1 MIVENQNIEYK
12 ESWHDEYLEW
22 ICGYANANGGTLFI
36 GKDNNGITKGLHKSH
51 ELLKN
56 IPDKIT
62 HTMGIIAD
70 VNLHNDGQNEYIEII
85 VEKYPSLVSY
95 RGRYHYRSGST
106 MRTMTGVELEKAL
119 LKSHG
124 RSWDGVPIPRVA
136 VDDLQQSSIELF
148 KEKAVDSDR
157 LTTADVDVEN
167 RVLLDNLHLYDDN
180 NLTRAAVMAFHKVPD
195 KWVFGSHI
203 KIGYFVTDSDL
214 RYMDEIHGP
223 LIEQVD
229 KTIDLVYTKYM
240 KALIDYEGIQRIE
253 KYMFPREAFREI
265 LTNAIVHKDY
275 SSNNPIQISVYED
288 KLYIYNSGTMPPEL
302 STTEKLFE
310 KHSSKPHNPKLAN
323 VFFKSS
329 MIEAWG
335 RGFEKIRDACEK
347 HNTELPE
354 YDIMSDGV
362 MVLCKP
368 NAKYMELLD
377 NGNGRT
383 VRESERIVSEY
394 ERIVNEYLTEREK
407 NSMVAILEYLRDNN
421 SIDNRTGR
429 ELTGKSSATVRR
441 YLTKLCE
448 IGLLRPSGTTIDA
461 IYIKMSE

>member
-1 MIVENQNIEYK
+1 METQNVEYK
-12 ESWHDEYLEW
+12 ESWQDEYLAW
-22 ICGYANANGGTLFI
+22 ICGYANAHGGTLFI
-36 GKDNNGITKGLHKSH
+36 GKDNDGVTIGLHKSH

-62 HTMGIIAD
+62 HSMGIIAD
-70 VNLHNDGQNEYIEII
+70 VNLYQDGQKEYIEII

-124 RSWDGVPIPRVA
+124 RSWDGIPIPKVTTE
-136 VDDLQQSSIELF
+136 DLNQSAIDLF

-157 LTTADVDVEN
+157 LTAGDVNVEN
-167 RVLLDNLHLYDDN
+167 HVLLENLHLYADN
-180 NLTRAAVMAFHKVPD
+180 DIVRAAIMAFHKTPD

-223 LIEQVD
+223 LIGQVD
-229 KTIDLVYTKYM
+229 KAIDLVYTKYM
-240 KALIDYEGIQRIE
+240 KALIDYDGIQRIE
-253 KYMFPREAFREI
+253 KHMFPREAFREI

-288 KLYIYNSGTMPPEL
+288 KIYVYNSGTMPPEL
-302 STTEKLFE
+302 SKTDKLFE
-310 KHSSKPHNPKLAN
+310 KHSSKPYNPKLAN
-323 VFFKSS
+323 VFFKSG

-335 RGFEKIRDACEK
+335 RGFEKIKDACER
-347 HNTELPE
+347 HGTVLPE
-354 YDIMSDGV
+354 YDIMSDGI

-368 NAKYMELLD
+368 NAKYMELVKGQ
-377 NGNGRT
+377 N
-383 VRESERIVSEY
+383 IK
-394 ERIVNEYLTEREK
+394 NEFAEK
-407 NSMVAILEYLRDNN
+407 FVEGFVEKDVHKAILALMFGQSRISAKVIADNIGLTSRAVQKN
-421 SIDNRTGR
+421 IS
-429 ELTGKSSATVRR
+429 ELKEMGLVERVGSPKGGHWIVKVRR
-441 YLTKLCE
+441 
-448 IGLLRPSGTTIDA
+448 
-461 IYIKMSE
+461 

>member
-1 MIVENQNIEYK
+1 
-12 ESWHDEYLEW
+12 
-22 ICGYANANGGTLFI
+22 
-36 GKDNNGITKGLHKSH
+36 
-51 ELLKN
+51 
-56 IPDKIT
+56 
-62 HTMGIIAD
+62 
-70 VNLHNDGQNEYIEII
+70 
-85 VEKYPSLVSY
+85 
-95 RGRYHYRSGST
+95 
-106 MRTMTGVELEKAL
+106 MTGAELEKAL

-124 RSWDGVPIPRVA
+124 RSWDGVAIPRVS
-136 VDDLQQSSIELF
+136 VDDLKQSAIDLF
-148 KEKAVDSDR
+148 KEKAVESDR
-157 LTTADVDVEN
+157 LTTEDVNVEN
-167 RVLLDNLHLYDDN
+167 RVLLENLHLYDNDD
-180 NLTRAAVMAFHKVPD
+180 LVRATVMAFYKDPD

-229 KTIDLVYTKYM
+229 RTIDLVYTKYM

-288 KLYIYNSGTMPPEL
+288 KIYIYNSGTMPPEL

-310 KHSSKPHNPKLAN
+310 KHSSKPHNPKLAT
-323 VFFKSS
+323 VFFKSG

-335 RGFEKIRDACEK
+335 RGFEKIREACEK

-354 YDIMSDGV
+354 YNIMSDGV

-368 NAKYMELLD
+368 NAKYMELLRD
-377 NGNGRT
+377 NG
-383 VRESERIVSEY
+383 VIREN
-394 ERIVNEYLTEREK
+394 ERIVNEHLTEREK
-407 NSMVAILEYLRDNN
+407 SNMANIIEYLRDNN
-421 SIDNRTGR
+421 SIDNKVGR
-429 ELTGKSSATVRR
+429 ELTKKSSATVRR

-448 IGLLRPSGTTIDA
+448 IGLLESSGTTIDT
-461 IYIKMSE
+461 IYTKVSEQ